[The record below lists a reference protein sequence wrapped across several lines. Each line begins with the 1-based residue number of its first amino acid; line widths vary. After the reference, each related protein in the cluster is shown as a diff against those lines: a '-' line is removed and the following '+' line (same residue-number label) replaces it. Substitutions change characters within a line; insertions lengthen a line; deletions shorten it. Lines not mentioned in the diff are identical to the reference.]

1 MDKDKG
7 KENKRAQG
15 KNKFMDKKTPFWE
28 DLIIILS
35 IFTLWP
41 TILRR
46 ETSFSKILMSISF
59 ILLVWI
65 LIIRMKRMREVS
77 K

>member
-1 MDKDKG
+1 M
-7 KENKRAQG
+7 N
-15 KNKFMDKKTPFWE
+15 KKTPFWE
-28 DLIIILS
+28 DILIILS

-46 ETSFSKILMSISF
+46 ETVFSKIFMVISF

-65 LIIRMKRMREVS
+65 LIRRMKRMRDVS

>member
-1 MDKDKG
+1 M
-7 KENKRAQG
+7 N
-15 KNKFMDKKTPFWE
+15 KKTPLWE

-46 ETSFSKILMSISF
+46 ETSFSKILMVISF

-65 LIIRMKRMREVS
+65 LVRRMKRMRDIS

>member
-1 MDKDKG
+1 M
-7 KENKRAQG
+7 N
-15 KNKFMDKKTPFWE
+15 KKTPFWE
-28 DLIIILS
+28 DMVIILS

-41 TILRR
+41 VILRR
-46 ETSFSKILMSISF
+46 ETVFSKIFMVISF

-65 LIIRMKRMREVS
+65 LIRRMKRMRDVS

>member
-1 MDKDKG
+1 M
-7 KENKRAQG
+7 NKR
-15 KNKFMDKKTPFWE
+15 TPFWE

-46 ETSFSKILMSISF
+46 ETFFSKILMVISF

-65 LIIRMKRMREVS
+65 LARRIKRMRDIL